1 MMQVAVMSQSSQM
14 MNDAV
19 AAAAENSGANAL
31 TVATAA
37 GSRDPPTKVLTLFRA
52 RFARAITSIFSPI
65 SPYIRSSSFR
75 AHDLENFV
83 FCAAIFDEATSR
95 LC

>member
-37 GSRDPPTKVLTLFRA
+37 GSRDPPTKVLTLFHA

-65 SPYIRSSSFR
+65 SPYIRSSRFR